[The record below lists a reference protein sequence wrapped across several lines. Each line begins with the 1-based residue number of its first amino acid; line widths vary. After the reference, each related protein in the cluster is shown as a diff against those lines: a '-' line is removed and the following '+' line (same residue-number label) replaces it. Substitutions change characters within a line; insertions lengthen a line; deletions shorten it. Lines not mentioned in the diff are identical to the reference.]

1 MKITIL
7 IPLLMCFFGFA
18 QQNEVVGTV
27 VTNDNKPLYGV
38 NVLVKETAQGTTT
51 NEDGTFTLQNVRGG
65 EFTLVLSSIGF
76 RTKETKISVSS
87 GQQTNIG
94 SIVLFEG
101 NELLQE
107 VVIEGTRDNKFNR
120 KETAYVSKLPLK
132 DIDNSQ
138 VYTTVTN
145 ELLESQIV
153 TNFDDA
159 LLNATGVNKLWEST
173 GRAPGEGTGYFS
185 VRGFS
190 TQPALV
196 DGMPGFT
203 FSAIDPS
210 YIERI
215 EVIKGPSAT
224 LFGSTA
230 TSLGG
235 LINVVTKKPYK
246 GFGGNVSYTG
256 GSFGLHRVSADVN
269 TPLGKGNVPYF
280 RLNASYLT
288 QDSFQDAGF
297 RETFFVAPSLSYSVN
312 SRLDL
317 SFGVEYSRTEQTN
330 PSMLFL
336 RRGMQMPTNNV
347 DDLGIDPEK
356 SFTSD
361 DVSLTSPI
369 FNTRA
374 VADYKIS
381 DNWNSN
387 TVFASTYSQSKG
399 YYQYMIEGASVAF
412 GTLQPLL
419 DIPYPSLQQ
428 NVGAVLTEAQGL
440 LAQDA
445 FARIYDYRDAD
456 ATKAN
461 FQQNFTGDFKLGSMR
476 NRLVLG
482 LDYVYREQN
491 TRNKTGNPAI
501 TQDGVFPA
509 INQDLL
515 DLEGFGLLPPGTAA
529 GLQAQLNAFPYFD
542 GFFSS
547 NGNVLPTASFT
558 PNAQYSTT
566 EGALNQIFDQ
576 VPAMN
581 IETRSQTYAAYF
593 SNVLDVTDALSINLG
608 LRLDHF
614 DQDGDKLT
622 DQDDYSKTTLSPK
635 AGIVFQPIKD
645 KLTLFGNFQT
655 GFVNVDPIVEFDG
668 TVTTLEPQEAV
679 QFEGGI
685 KANFFKGK
693 LSAGVSYYDITVEN
707 ITNTDPT
714 QPLFPTTIDLKERT
728 SKGVEFEINA
738 NPIAGLN
745 LRASYAYNDS
755 EITDAYSR
763 LADRTFTELEGR
775 RPESA
780 GPEQLYNFWADY
792 KFGGTSI
799 LKNFGIGA
807 GFNGAS
813 EHLTMNN
820 SVSGEFTLPSYT
832 VFNASVYYDA
842 KKFRIGGKV
851 NNFTDETYYKG
862 WGTVNAQAPISFLG
876 TIAYKF

>member
-1 MKITIL
+1 
-7 IPLLMCFFGFA
+7 MCFFGFA
-18 QQNEVVGTV
+18 QQNEVTGTI
-27 VTNDNKPLYGV
+27 VTNESKPLSDV
-38 NVLVKETAQGTTT
+38 SVRIANTSQGTTT
-51 NEDGTFTLQNVRGG
+51 NEMGVFVLKNVKKGDIK
-65 EFTLVLSSIGF
+65 FIISSIGF
-76 RTKETKISVSS
+76 KTKETIVTVLNDK
-87 GQQTNIG
+87 QTNIG
-94 SIVLFEG
+94 SIILFEG

-145 ELLESQIV
+145 ELLESQII

-159 LLNATGVNKLWEST
+159 LLNATGVSKLWEST

-230 TSLGG
+230 TSIGG

-246 GFGGNVSYTG
+246 GFGGNVSYTT
-256 GSFGLHRVSADVN
+256 GSFGLHRISADIN

-280 RLNASYLT
+280 RMNASYLT
-288 QDSFQDAGF
+288 QDSFQDAGGK
-297 RETFFVAPSLSYSVN
+297 ETFFVAPSLTYSVN
-312 SRLDL
+312 SRLNL
-317 SFGVEYSRTEQTN
+317 SFGLEYSRTEQTN

-347 DDLGIDPEK
+347 GDLGIDPEK

-361 DVSLTSPI
+361 DVTLTSPI

-374 VADYKIS
+374 IADYKLS

-387 TVFASTYSQSKG
+387 TVFASTYSQAKG

-419 DIPYPSLQQ
+419 EIPSPDLMQ
-428 NVGAVLTEAQGL
+428 NVGAVLMESQSL
-440 LAQDA
+440 LNQDV

-476 NRLVLG
+476 NRMVLG

-491 TRNKTGNPAI
+491 TRNKTGNPSI
-501 TQDGVFPA
+501 TQNGAFPA
-509 INQDLL
+509 INQNLL
-515 DLEGFGLLPPGTAA
+515 DLEGFGLIPVGTAA
-529 GLQAQLNAFPYFD
+529 GLQAQLNNFPYFD

-547 NGNVLPTASFT
+547 NGNVVPTSFT
-558 PNAQYSTT
+558 PNTTYSTT
-566 EGALNQIFDQ
+566 EQALDNVFNQI
-576 VPAMN
+576 PAMN
-581 IETRSQTYAAYF
+581 ISTRSQTYAAYV
-593 SNVLDVTDALSINLG
+593 SNVLDVTDKLSVNLG

-614 DQDGDKLT
+614 DQDGDKST

-645 KLTLFGNFQT
+645 KLTLFGNYQT
-655 GFVNVDPIVEFDG
+655 GFVNVDPVINFDG
-668 TVTTLEPQEAV
+668 TVSTFDPQEAI
-679 QFEGGI
+679 QFEGGV
-685 KANFFKGK
+685 KANFFNGK

-707 ITNTDPT
+707 TTNTDPT
-714 QPLFPTTIDLKERT
+714 QPLFPSTIDIKEST
-728 SKGVEFEINA
+728 SKGVEIDVNA
-738 NPIAGLN
+738 NPISGLN
-745 LRASYAYNDS
+745 LRASYAYNES
-755 EITDAYSR
+755 EITDAYSS
-763 LADRTFTELEGR
+763 LVNTTFIELEGR

-780 GPEQLYNFWADY
+780 GPESLYNFWADY
-792 KFGGTSI
+792 KFKQTSF
-799 LKNFGIGA
+799 LKNFGLGA

-820 SVSGEFTLPSYT
+820 SVSGVFTLPSYT
-832 VFNASVYYDA
+832 IYNASAYYDV
-842 KKFRIGGKV
+842 KKFRVGFKV
-851 NNFTDETYYKG
+851 NNLTDETYYKG
-862 WGTVNAQAPISFLG
+862 WSTVNAQAPMSFLG
-876 TIAYKF
+876 SFTYKF